1 MKDLLTFNV
10 NTEQLTIPREKG
22 PHVNTAALTEILE
35 KVMKFQFPG
44 EGNTYPEASNPS
56 L

>member
-1 MKDLLTFNV
+1 MKDLTSNV
-10 NTEQLTIPREKG
+10 NTEQPTVPRERG
-22 PHVNTAALTEILE
+22 PHENTAALTEILE

-44 EGNTYPEASNPS
+44 EGKTYPEASNPS